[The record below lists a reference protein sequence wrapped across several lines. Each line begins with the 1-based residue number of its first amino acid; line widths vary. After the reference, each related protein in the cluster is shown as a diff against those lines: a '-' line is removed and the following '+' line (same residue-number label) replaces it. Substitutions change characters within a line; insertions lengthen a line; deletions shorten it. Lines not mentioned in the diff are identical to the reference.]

1 MFKIEFATPKN
12 WDMGRWLRFIAGS
25 VLLVVTLIGILPA
38 PCIHWF
44 WKAFLIFMALN
55 QIQSAFT
62 NWCPVMDVLRMLG
75 VKECNC

>member
-25 VLLVVTLIGILPA
+25 VLLVVTLIDILPA

-75 VKECNC
+75 VKECKC